1 MLLCLVYIR
10 AGTLI
15 FGATENLSCITCL
28 KTTAISLQN
37 KCDIQ
42 WICVFLIT
50 LQDMYIQVLG
60 KKVTREDNVRVGLC
74 QGKILCYIHKLYM
87 HHHCHACNLLTQ
99 IQRKLILKWE
109 VLLFWWQLSWVLE
122 RCSVQSYTYLTE
134 QCIRTCYYCKR
145 SIISHW
151 DRHTCSS
158 WWPSL
163 KNWFLL

>member
-109 VLLFWWQLSWVLE
+109 VHLCTFVLMAAELGFGKMFSAVLYISNRTMYTHMLLLQE
-122 RCSVQSYTYLTE
+122 KY
-134 QCIRTCYYCKR
+134 
-145 SIISHW
+145 
-151 DRHTCSS
+151 
-158 WWPSL
+158 
-163 KNWFLL
+163 N